1 MILHAERRQREQ
13 SHAWESMEKRERQR
27 EVETGQ
33 AKAETEAFVT
43 DSYRRQMEINKDGA
57 LATEVEERLNAQK
70 TANAETGMMGFYKN
84 LMTKNKAVGSSA
96 DVALDKNVEA
106 DKPNSSL

>member
-1 MILHAERRQREQ
+1 MILHSERRQREQ

-43 DSYRRQMEINKDGA
+43 DSYRKQMEVNKDGV
-57 LATEVEERLNAQK
+57 LATEVEERLNA
-70 TANAETGMMGFYKN
+70 
-84 LMTKNKAVGSSA
+84 
-96 DVALDKNVEA
+96 
-106 DKPNSSL
+106 